1 MPNGE
6 ANGTDSANWDKP
18 LIVAEPDVQ
27 VTTITDQDQF
37 LLLACDGLFDVY
49 SPEEIVQFV
58 RASMEKHGDTQRCC
72 QVSLFLHYHPAI
84 QLIHSFL
91 PMLTIAFDPRC
102 NSKEKLQRQ
111 CLCDPDYS

>member
-6 ANGTDSANWDKP
+6 ANGNDSANWDKP

-72 QVSLFLHYHPAI
+72 QVSPPPSY
-84 QLIHSFL
+84 L
-91 PMLTIAFDPRC
+91 PSKANVWFPFRPLTIALD
-102 NSKEKLQRQ
+102 S
-111 CLCDPDYS
+111 